1 LKDEANDEEP
11 IDSKRRKKGWQEKCI
26 KKIVYYETHSS
37 TLPSPSSG
45 EEPTSER
52 HQQKMI
58 KTNFNHIP
66 FNYPQPQ
73 NVYSS
78 LERVW
83 KQSISKPWF
92 SNTMVLRCHDII
104 VVFFTSLL
112 AIHVWRQ
119 SISNHGI

>member
-52 HQQKMI
+52 HQQKNDI
-58 KTNFNHIP
+58 SSNETGSDISCTPYNAI
-66 FNYPQPQ
+66 YPSFWSFTTPHGRALPAS
-73 NVYSS
+73 YSQ
-78 LERVW
+78 V
-83 KQSISKPWF
+83 
-92 SNTMVLRCHDII
+92 
-104 VVFFTSLL
+104 
-112 AIHVWRQ
+112 
-119 SISNHGI
+119 